1 MATLVE
7 RINALTEALALD
19 AQFVSQAL
27 QEISGGLWITITP
40 DSTFTAQGGAPTR
53 WRKNNGE
60 VTLDVNLK
68 VATGGNFGG
77 QSSTVNQNGINVTLN
92 SNDPLPADI
101 CPPIPMNLQINTNTQ
116 VIRLVVNSAGLM
128 IVQIPKWDGTG
139 TKYVVGHMHYRV

>member
-7 RINALTEALALD
+7 RINALTEVLGLD

-27 QEISGGLWITITP
+27 QEISGGLWTTITP
-40 DSTFTAQGGAPTR
+40 DSTFNAQGGAPTR
-53 WRKNNGE
+53 WRKDNGE

-68 VATGGNFGG
+68 VAAGGNFAG

-92 SNDPLPADI
+92 SQNPLPAAI
-101 CPPIPMNLQINTNTQ
+101 CPTIPMNLQINTNTQ
-116 VIRLVVNSAGLM
+116 VIRLIVNSAGLM

-139 TKYVVGHMHYRV
+139 TKYVVGHMHYRP